1 MFLFWRKL
9 RRKTCC
15 LKFRLTAQSWNL
27 YTLDWWCVRKFL
39 LVCSSEENCLLGHK
53 QITDKSEQRCNAIID
68 FSCLLLL
75 DAYSEMIRNKI
86 KSNYHQSQSDRFV
99 LIFITVIRHNF
110 IHLWATLAL
119 EKFIDSKIDGHFN
132 TILKMKCQIEW
143 TKKKLSLNIS
153 LQLKALNLF
162 VFCLIYLKHFLL
174 SQIHCWTETIK
185 KKKRILAH
193 LTLLV
198 AHT

>member
-1 MFLFWRKL
+1 MQCYNWLQLPLVVGCIFWNDTKQNQIKL
-9 RRKTCC
+9 
-15 LKFRLTAQSWNL
+15 SP
-27 YTLDWWCVRKFL
+27 V
-39 LVCSSEENCLLGHK
+39 S
-53 QITDKSEQRCNAIID
+53 I
-68 FSCLLLL
+68 
-75 DAYSEMIRNKI
+75 
-86 KSNYHQSQSDRFV
+86 DRFV

-110 IHLWATLAL
+110 IHLWATLAF

-198 AHT
+198 AHS

>member
-110 IHLWATLAL
+110 IHLWATLAF

-143 TKKKLSLNIS
+143 TKKNCLWIFHFSL
-153 LQLKALNLF
+153 KHW
-162 VFCLIYLKHFLL
+162 IYLSFVLFIWNIFFCRKFTVERK
-174 SQIHCWTETIK
+174 Q
-185 KKKRILAH
+185 
-193 LTLLV
+193 
-198 AHT
+198 